1 MQMRPDAKQHKD
13 ADYFRALVA
22 KTNMTHSQIAKRIGV
37 TDRSIRRYV
46 KNGSPYPIQFAVE
59 CLIYGID

>member
-1 MQMRPDAKQHKD
+1 MQPDAKQHKD

-22 KTNMTHSQIAKRIGV
+22 KTNMPNSQIAKRIGV

-46 KNGSPYPIQFAVE
+46 KNGAPYLVQFAVE
-59 CLIYGID
+59 CLVYARD